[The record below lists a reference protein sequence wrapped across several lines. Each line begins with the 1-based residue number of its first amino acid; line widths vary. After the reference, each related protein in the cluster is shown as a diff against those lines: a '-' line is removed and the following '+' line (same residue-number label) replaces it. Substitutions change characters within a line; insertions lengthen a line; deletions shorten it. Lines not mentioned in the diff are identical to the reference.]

1 MKPSEL
7 IKVLQEAVDAGMD
20 DITTIYFDTEAQH
33 YNYHYARVDEAYFEK
48 LEEAMPG
55 KPMITL
61 HEDVPHRMPE
71 AEQVD
76 K

>member
-20 DITTIYFDTEAQH
+20 DITTIYFDTEAQL
-33 YNYHYARVDEAYFEK
+33 YDYHYARVDEAYFEDMK
-48 LEEAMPG
+48 EAMPG

-61 HEDVPHRMPE
+61 HEDVPHRTHN
-71 AEQVD
+71 VD
-76 K
+76 